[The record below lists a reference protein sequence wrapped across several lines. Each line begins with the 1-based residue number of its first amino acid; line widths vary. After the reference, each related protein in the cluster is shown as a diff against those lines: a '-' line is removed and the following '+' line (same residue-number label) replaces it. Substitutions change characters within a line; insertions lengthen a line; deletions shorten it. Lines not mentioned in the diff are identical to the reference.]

1 MDNFQ
6 RNVIELV
13 KSAITFEKAVVDSQF
28 DWNRLM
34 ILAKYSQTFPLVY
47 YGVKNSQ
54 LTVSSEILQMLE
66 MAMLQHLAIDQ
77 RQLYELKKIE
87 LAFQNAGI
95 DYMLLKGARLKYLY
109 PETSLRVMSDADIL
123 IKGVQYDKIKPVM
136 LELGFSEA
144 YESNH
149 EFVWKKSA
157 LVLELHKSMVPSYN
171 IDFYNYFGDGWNFAS
186 EDTHTKHRYTMS
198 KEDEFVYIFTHF
210 ADHYR
215 NGGIGIRHITDLW
228 IYLNKNRDLDEVY
241 IEKSLKELQ
250 IFEFYQNVIK
260 TVNVWFENAQSDE
273 ITDII
278 TNKIF
283 TSGSYGTAEQKNY
296 SNALRTAKNAKTVR
310 FVKLAKII
318 NLIFPPFD
326 SMKLRNPILK
336 RVPILLPVYWIIRW
350 FDIVLF
356 KREKIAQQQVKIA
369 AASQENVSRY
379 QEELKKVGL
388 DFNFE
393 EK

>member
-6 RNVIELV
+6 RSVIGLV
-13 KSAITFEKAVVDSQF
+13 KSAITFKNTEVDSQF
-28 DWNRLM
+28 DWARLM
-34 ILAKYSQTFPLVY
+34 VLAKYSQTFPLVY

-54 LTVSSEILQMLE
+54 LTVSSEILHTLE

-77 RQLYELKKIE
+77 RQLYELKNIE

-123 IKGVQYDKIKPVM
+123 IKEEQYDKIKSVM

-149 EFVWKKSA
+149 EFVWKKST
-157 LVLELHKSMVPSYN
+157 LVLELHKSIVPSYN
-171 IDFYNYFGDGWNFAS
+171 IDFYNYFGNGWRFAL
-186 EDTHTKHRYTMS
+186 ENKHTKHRYTMS
-198 KEDEFVYIFTHF
+198 KEDEFIYIFTHF

-228 IYLNKNRDLDEVY
+228 IYLNKNCGLDESY

-250 IFEFYQNVIK
+250 IFEFYQNVVK
-260 TVNVWFENAQSDE
+260 TINVWFENANSDE

-296 SNALRTAKNAKTVR
+296 SNALRTAKKTNTVR
-310 FVKLAKII
+310 FVKLVKIL
-318 NLIFPPFD
+318 NLFFPPID

-336 RVPILLPVYWIIRW
+336 RAPILLPVYWIIRW
-350 FDIVLF
+350 FDILLF
-356 KREKIAQQQVKIA
+356 KREKIAQQQIKVA
-369 AASQENVSRY
+369 ATSQENVSRY

>member
-13 KSAITFEKAVVDSQF
+13 KSAITFEKAMVDSQF
-28 DWNRLM
+28 DWNRM
-34 ILAKYSQTFPLVY
+34 MVLAKYSQTFPLVY

-54 LTVSSEILQMLE
+54 LTVSSDVSHMLE

-87 LAFQNAGI
+87 LAFQNADI

-123 IKGVQYDKIKPVM
+123 IKSEQYHKIKLVM
-136 LELGFSEA
+136 LDLGFSEA

-149 EFVWKKSA
+149 EFVWKKST
-157 LVLELHKSMVPSYN
+157 LVLELHKTIVPSYN

-228 IYLNKNRDLDEVY
+228 VYLNKNSDMDEQY
-241 IEKSLKELQ
+241 IEKSLKKLQ

-283 TSGSYGTAEQKNY
+283 TSGSYGTAEQKNF
-296 SNALRTAKNAKTVR
+296 SNALRMAKNANTVR
-310 FVKLAKII
+310 FVKLAKMI
-318 NLIFPPFD
+318 NLIFPPLD

-336 RVPILLPVYWIIRW
+336 HAPILLPVFWIVRW
-350 FDIVLF
+350 FDILLF
-356 KREKIAQQQVKIA
+356 KREKIALQQVKIS
-369 AASQENVSRY
+369 AASKENVSRY